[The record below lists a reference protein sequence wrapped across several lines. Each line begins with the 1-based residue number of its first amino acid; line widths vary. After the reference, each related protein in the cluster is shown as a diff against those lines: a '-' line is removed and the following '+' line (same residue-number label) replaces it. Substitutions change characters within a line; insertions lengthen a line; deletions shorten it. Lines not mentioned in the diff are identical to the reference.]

1 MKAEETVM
9 NDDKIEAM
17 VMEHCNIGI
26 EVEDTDR
33 AIAKA
38 QAEIS
43 FKAGI
48 QEVVD
53 WLLSEGGFPWSMD
66 EYPER
71 IKLWQ
76 AKLKE
81 WGL

>member
-1 MKAEETVM
+1 MKAEDTVM
-9 NDDKIEAM
+9 TF
-17 VMEHCNIGI
+17 MEQSN
-26 EVEDTDR
+26 EMKT
-33 AIAKA
+33 AKVLPGCLVRK

-48 QEVVD
+48 KEVVE
-53 WLLSEGGFPWSMD
+53 WLLSEGGFPWDMD

-81 WGL
+81 WGLTPH